1 MTVNRM
7 QRLREG
13 FKDHRGQKVRLMI
26 PMMRRDQSAV
36 DVPGVLEKILWKDL
50 LMLKSGGQC

>member
-1 MTVNRM
+1 MIVNQM

-13 FKDHRGQKVRLMI
+13 FRDHRGQKVRLMI
-26 PMMRRDQSAV
+26 LMMRRDQSAV
-36 DVPGVLEKILWKDL
+36 DVLGAFERILWKDL